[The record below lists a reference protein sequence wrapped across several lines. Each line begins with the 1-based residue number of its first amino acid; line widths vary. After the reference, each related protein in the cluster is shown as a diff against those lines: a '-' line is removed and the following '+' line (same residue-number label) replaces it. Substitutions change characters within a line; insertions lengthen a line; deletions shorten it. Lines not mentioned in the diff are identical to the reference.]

1 MEFDPKTALSVLL
14 GVAGAL
20 RTVTQLAEAV
30 NALAGE
36 LVDGDEPASG
46 PVPPCIKLDDLAPL
60 FVLLA
65 ELEAAAE
72 RLKVKS
78 PVLRELQRQARRAS
92 KARDASR
99 HGMAHYEQDE
109 VPSDDGAEV

>member
-1 MEFDPKTALSVLL
+1 MEFDPKTALSILL
-14 GVAGAL
+14 GLAGAL

-46 PVPPCIKLDDLAPL
+46 PLPPSIKLDDLAPL

-65 ELEAAAE
+65 ELEVAAE
-72 RLKVKS
+72 KLQVRS
-78 PVLRELQRQARRAS
+78 PVLRKLRREQLAKSRARR
-92 KARDASR
+92 
-99 HGMAHYEQDE
+99 GEGIGHYEQNEAPDE
-109 VPSDDGAEV
+109 MAERD